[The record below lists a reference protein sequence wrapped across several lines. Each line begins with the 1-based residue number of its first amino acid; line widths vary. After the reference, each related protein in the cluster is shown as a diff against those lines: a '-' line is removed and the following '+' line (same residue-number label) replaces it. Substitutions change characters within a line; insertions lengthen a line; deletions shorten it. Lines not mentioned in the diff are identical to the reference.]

1 MDPKTIIRWSDT
13 LVQRASGYRWLML
26 IHNLMCLKCVISSWM
41 LKTLMG
47 QSGTS
52 GTSHITE

>member
-13 LVQRASGYRWLML
+13 LVQWALGHRWLTL
-26 IHNLMCLKCVISSWM
+26 IHNLMCLKCVITSWM

-47 QSGTS
+47 QLSTS